1 MAVAS
6 STASTSTVVWPSD
19 RRRSGP
25 GIRNCAIRYSPS
37 RETTLASDLFPRG
50 ANGRWPTPAHRRF
63 SDRARGRK
71 RPPPPL
77 RPPPP
82 PPPPLR
88 PPPSRRPPPPPLEHP
103 PSLPPHRDP
112 PP

>member
-1 MAVAS
+1 MAVAR

-63 SDRARGRK
+63 LDPAPGPK
-71 RPPPPL
+71 RPPPRVPS
-77 RPPPP
+77 PPPP
-82 PPPPLR
+82 PPTLPPTHLL
-88 PPPSRRPPPPPLEHP
+88 PPPPAPGSYP
-103 PSLPPHRDP
+103 PRETRDAS
-112 PP
+112 